1 MLFPQRVPFV
11 IVYAGCVVFSK
22 SKSYRLGAS
31 GVGVC
36 LIHKIHR
43 GVILSM
49 RSAAT
54 VDFNVPS
61 VKNIMDSPKN
71 FQRKI

>member
-1 MLFPQRVPFV
+1 
-11 IVYAGCVVFSK
+11 
-22 SKSYRLGAS
+22 
-31 GVGVC
+31 
-36 LIHKIHR
+36 
-43 GVILSM
+43 M

-71 FQRKI
+71 FQRNPNSPDVISPIKECNSSEARAGGIREIGSTVTES